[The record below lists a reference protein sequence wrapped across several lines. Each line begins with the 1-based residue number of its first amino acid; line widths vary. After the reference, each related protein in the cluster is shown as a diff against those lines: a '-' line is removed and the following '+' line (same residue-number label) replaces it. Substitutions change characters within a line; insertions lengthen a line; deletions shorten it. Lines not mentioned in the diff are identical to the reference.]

1 MPHRLSPPRR
11 KDAIATRARLVRA
24 ALELFTTDG
33 YRGTTTLDIAA
44 RAGTAE
50 ATIYR
55 HFTGKEALF
64 NEAYREGVRFGL
76 AIVREHGSV
85 RGARCRE
92 RLLAI
97 ARGLIQRAG
106 RDPAIV
112 AILLHRVPLVT
123 LDEASLTLTREFRDF
138 LGQVIAGGKQ
148 EGTVRAGS
156 AELWSSV
163 WLALVTFAADR
174 VAAREWSV
182 DHPNVAQTLEAA
194 WDAVSYRAESASPG

>member
-1 MPHRLSPPRR
+1 MAHRLSPPRR

-44 RAGTAE
+44 KAGTAE

-64 NEAYREGVRFGL
+64 NEAYREGLRFGI
-76 AIVREHGSV
+76 AVIREHTAE

-92 RLLAI
+92 RL
-97 ARGLIQRAG
+97 RGIGKGLVQGAA
-106 RDPAIV
+106 RDPAVV
-112 AILLHRVPLVT
+112 AILLHRLSLAT
-123 LDEASLTLTREFRDF
+123 LDEASLTLSREFRDL
-138 LGQVIAGGKQ
+138 LGQVMASGKQ
-148 EGTVRAGS
+148 EGTIRAGS

-174 VAAREWSV
+174 VAARDWSW
-182 DHPNVAQTLEAA
+182 DHPSVGQTLDAA
-194 WDAVSYRAESASPG
+194 WDAIAYRAEASSPG